1 MTFGCLAVKEAKNSG
16 DYFKGFY
23 CKVISAKVVQMC
35 CYKYLF
41 LQFNSNITVLSIRF
55 LSLFSS
61 ACTDEC
67 LLDFIQIP

>member
-1 MTFGCLAVKEAKNSG
+1 MTFGCLALKEVKNSG
-16 DYFKGFY
+16 DYLTGFY
-23 CKVISAKVVQMC
+23 CKVISAKVLQIC

-41 LQFNSNITVLSIRF
+41 LQFISNITVLSIRF

-61 ACTDEC
+61 ACTDGC